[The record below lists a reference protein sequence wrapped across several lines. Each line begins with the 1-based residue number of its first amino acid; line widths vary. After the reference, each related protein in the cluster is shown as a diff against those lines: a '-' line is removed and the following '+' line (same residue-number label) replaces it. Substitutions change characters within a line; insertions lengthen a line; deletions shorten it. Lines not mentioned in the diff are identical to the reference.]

1 MLTAALVGFVL
12 GFLGSVPVA
21 GPIAVLVLERSL
33 AQRYADAEG
42 IAVGGAVAESLY
54 AAAAFLGFGVLVN
67 RFPVLLVGAR
77 VAGALILVVV
87 AHALWNGRNRPIE
100 TRKPRTAVAGRLRG
114 FGLGFSV
121 TAMNPTLLATWSVV
135 SALAFGAF
143 SLRLTWGS
151 AFSFPIGAGLGVASW
166 LLIFVRILRRGG
178 ERLSDRAQ
186 ERLRIAMIAFVLT
199 VALWFAY
206 EAATAYRAAG

>member
-1 MLTAALVGFVL
+1 MLSAAIAGYIL

-42 IAVGGAVAESLY
+42 IAVGGAVAESFY
-54 AAAAFLGFGVLVN
+54 AAAAFLGFGVLVQ
-67 RFPVLLVGAR
+67 RFPVLLVVAR
-77 VAGALILVVV
+77 AAGALILLVV
-87 AHALWNGRNRPIE
+87 AYALWSGRNRPIE
-100 TRKPRTAVAGRLRG
+100 TRQPRTVAVGRLRG
-114 FGLGFSV
+114 FGLGFSI

-143 SLRLTWGS
+143 SLELGWGS

-178 ERLSDRAQ
+178 EKLSGRAQ
-186 ERLRIAMIAFVLT
+186 ERIRAAMIAFVLV

-206 EAATAYRAAG
+206 EAAAAYAG